1 MDFFLE
7 QNNLLILAVAAT
19 SGFMLLL
26 PTIMKSSGGG
36 QTVDVPEAVRL
47 VNHSHGIFLDIRSPE
62 HFKAGTLP
70 QARNIPAADLPTKMA
85 SLPKDKPIIVVC
97 EQGNSAGRVASTLR
111 KEGYTQA
118 VVLEGG
124 LRAWLKDGMP
134 LSKKQ

>member
-26 PTIMKSSGGG
+26 PMIMKAGGSKA
-36 QTVDVPEAVRL
+36 VDVQEAVRL
-47 VNHSHGIFLDIRSPE
+47 VNHEQGIFLDIRSPE
-62 HFKAGTLP
+62 QFRTGSMP
-70 QARNIPAADLPTKMA
+70 QARNIPAADLATKMG

-97 EQGNSAGRVASTLR
+97 DHGSSAGRIASTLQ
-111 KEGYTQA
+111 KAGYTQA

-124 LRAWLKDGMP
+124 LRAWNKDGMP
-134 LSKKQ
+134 LSKK

>member
-1 MDFFLE
+1 MHCFPTTHIDAPT
-7 QNNLLILAVAAT
+7 LLA
-19 SGFMLLL
+19 
-26 PTIMKSSGGG
+26 
-36 QTVDVPEAVRL
+36 L
-47 VNHSHGIFLDIRSPE
+47 VV
-62 HFKAGTLP
+62 
-70 QARNIPAADLPTKMA
+70 PAADLPTKMA

-97 EQGNSAGRVASTLR
+97 EQGNSAGRVAGTLR